1 MEPIQVIELEDHDDI
16 NTIRDRLLTAQC
28 PRVMLV
34 IPWDSPSLRTPV
46 AMQVVRRCGEANG
59 IEVAIVSTEGEVR
72 AAAHDVGLPAFRSV
86 DAAQRKRRWHKT
98 HDEDDELK
106 PWTPS
111 KRKRREAE
119 RAAVERNQVV
129 VQTARRHPAWIAL
142 KIGIF
147 VLALLVVAFAALA
160 IIPNAQIVLVPQS
173 TKITA
178 SINVLADPQATE
190 VDQMTGHVP
199 AIETAP
205 IVVRETMTVPT
216 TGKKSVPDTR
226 ATGRV
231 IFVNQLNSPIRI
243 SQGTVVRTS
252 ATGQALRYVLTQDVD
267 VPAGIGAQA
276 EGIVEAVEVGAAS
289 NVDAN
294 LINEIEGVAAL
305 AARVSNP
312 DPLTGGGDKE
322 VRAVDPAD
330 RTKATEDIRP
340 KLRETALKQLQEKL
354 DSGEF
359 IIPESLS
366 GNILELTFDHEVTE
380 QADDLTLVMRVQY
393 SAEKVQ
399 SEDANSLVF
408 NALNA
413 QTPPGYELLPE
424 GMAFQRGEASVISDT
439 QVVTQTLYQF
449 PMQGSGFAAADL
461 DVGAAVEKITGK
473 PLEEAT
479 TLLQDSLPLKKEP
492 EIAVFPKW
500 FPWLPWLSFRIQ
512 TEVNPQG

>member
-1 MEPIQVIELEDHDDI
+1 MDTIQVIELEDHDDV
-16 NTIRDRLLTAQC
+16 NTVRDRLLTAQS
-28 PRVMLV
+28 PRVLLV

-46 AMQVVRRCGEANG
+46 DMQVVRRTGEANG
-59 IEVAIVSTEGEVR
+59 IEVAIASTEGEVR

-86 DAAQRKRRWHKT
+86 DAAQRKARWHKPR
-98 HDEDDELK
+98 DEEDELK
-106 PWTPS
+106 PWAPS

-119 RAAVERNQVV
+119 RAAVERNQAV
-129 VQTARRHPAWIAL
+129 VQSARRHPAWIAL

-160 IIPNAQIVLVPQS
+160 IIPNAQITLVPQS

-178 SINVLADPQATE
+178 AINVIADPGAEE
-190 VDQMTGHVP
+190 VDAMTGHVP
-199 AIETAP
+199 SSEVTT
-205 IVVRETMTVPT
+205 IVRDTITVPT
-216 TGKKSVPDTR
+216 TGKKSIPEAR

-252 ATGQALRYVLTQDVD
+252 ATGQALRYVLTKDVE

-289 NVDAN
+289 NVGAN

-312 DPLTGGGDKE
+312 DPLGGGGDKE

-330 RTKATEDIRP
+330 REKAKEDIRP
-340 KLRETALKQLQEKL
+340 QLRETALKQLQEKL
-354 DSGEF
+354 APGEF
-359 IIPESLS
+359 IIPESLG
-366 GNILELTFDHEVTE
+366 GNILELTFDREVTE
-380 QADDLTLVMRVQY
+380 QADELTLLMRVEY

-408 NALNA
+408 SALNA

-424 GMAFQRGEASVISDT
+424 GMAFQRGEAFVISDT
-439 QVVTQTLYQF
+439 QVLSQTLYQF
-449 PMQGSGFAAADL
+449 PMQGSGFAAANL
-461 DVGAAVEKITGK
+461 DVGTAVEKITGK
-473 PLEEAT
+473 SVEEAVAV
-479 TLLQDSLPLKKEP
+479 LQDELPLKQEP
-492 EIAVFPKW
+492 QITIFPKW
-500 FPWLPWLSFRIQ
+500 FPSLPWLSFRIQ

>member
-1 MEPIQVIELEDHDDI
+1 MEPIQVIELEDHDDV
-16 NTIRDRLLTAQC
+16 NTVRDRLMTAQS
-28 PRVMLV
+28 PRVLLV
-34 IPWDSPSLRTPV
+34 IPWDSPSLRKPV
-46 AMQVVRRCGEANG
+46 DLQVVRRCGETNG
-59 IEVAIVSTEGEVR
+59 IEVAVVSTESEVR

-86 DAAQRKRRWHKT
+86 DAAQRKTRWRKT
-98 HDEDDELK
+98 HDDEDELK

-119 RAAVERNQVV
+119 RAAVERNQAV

-160 IIPNAQIVLVPQS
+160 IIPNARITLVPQS

-178 SINVLADPQATE
+178 SINVLADSQAE
-190 VDQMTGHVP
+190 EIDPLTGHVP
-199 AIETAP
+199 SIEIAP
-205 IVVRETMTVPT
+205 IVVRETITVPT
-216 TGKKSVPDTR
+216 TGRKSIPDTR
-226 ATGRV
+226 AQGRV
-231 IFVNQLNSPIRI
+231 VFVNQLNSPVRI

-252 ATGQALRYVLTQDVD
+252 ATGQALRYVVTQDVD
-267 VPAGIGAQA
+267 IPAGIGTQA

-330 RTKATEDIRP
+330 RVTAQEDIRP
-340 KLRETALKQLQEKL
+340 KLRETALKQLQDKL
-354 DSGEF
+354 DPGEF

-366 GNILELTFDHEVTE
+366 GNILEFTFDHEVTE

-393 SAEKVQ
+393 SAEKVK
-399 SEDANSLVF
+399 SEDVNSLVF
-408 NALNA
+408 GALNA

-424 GMAFQRGEASVISDT
+424 GMTFQRGEALVISDT
-439 QVVTQTLYQF
+439 VMLYEF
-449 PMQGSGFAAADL
+449 PMQGTGFAAADL
-461 DVGAAVEKITGK
+461 NVGAAVKEISGQSLDK
-473 PLEEAT
+473 AMA
-479 TLLQDSLPLKKEP
+479 LLQDSLPLKKAP
-492 EIAVFPKW
+492 QITIFPKW

-512 TEVNPQG
+512 TEVDPQG

>member
-1 MEPIQVIELEDHDDI
+1 MEPIQVIELEDHDDV
-16 NTIRDRLLTAQC
+16 NTIRDRLLTAQS
-28 PRVMLV
+28 PRVLLV
-34 IPWDSPSLRTPV
+34 IPWDSPSLRKPV
-46 AMQVVRRCGEANG
+46 DMQVVRRAGETNG
-59 IEVAIVSTEGEVR
+59 IEVAIVSSEGEVR

-86 DAAQRKRRWHKT
+86 NAAQRKARWHKF
-98 HDEDDELK
+98 HDDEDELK
-106 PWTPS
+106 PWSPS

-129 VQTARRHPAWIAL
+129 AQTARRHPAWIAL

-160 IIPNAQIVLVPQS
+160 IIPNAQITLVPQS

-178 SINVLADPQATE
+178 AINVLADSQATE
-190 VDQMTGHVP
+190 VDPLTGRVP
-199 AIETAP
+199 STEVTT
-205 IVVRETMTVPT
+205 IVRDSITIPT
-216 TGKKSVPDTR
+216 TGKKSIPDTR
-226 ATGRV
+226 AQGRV
-231 IFVNQLNSPIRI
+231 VFVNQLNTPVHI

-252 ATGQALRYVLTQDVD
+252 ATSQALRYVLTQDVD
-267 VPAGIGAQA
+267 IPAGIGMQA
-276 EGIVEAVEVGAAS
+276 EGTVEAVEVGAAS

-312 DPLTGGGDKE
+312 DPITSGGDKE

-330 RTKATEDIRP
+330 RAKAQEDIRP
-340 KLRETALKQLQEKL
+340 KLRDTALKQLQANL
-354 DSGEF
+354 DSSEF

-393 SAEKVQ
+393 SAEKVK

-408 NALNA
+408 GALTA
-413 QTPPGYELLPE
+413 QTPPGYELLSE
-424 GMAFQRGEASVISDT
+424 GMAFQRGQAFVISDT
-439 QVVTQTLYQF
+439 QNISQTLYQI
-449 PMQGSGFAAADL
+449 PMQGSGFAAANL
-461 DVGAAVEKITGK
+461 DVGTVVRKIAGK
-473 PLEEAT
+473 SLDEAT
-479 TLLQDSLPLKKEP
+479 ALLQDSLPLKKEP
-492 EIAVFPKW
+492 QIAIFPKW
-500 FPWLPWLSFRIQ
+500 FPMLPWLSFRIQ